1 MELKEIDPWDVT
13 VSDLNE
19 RQVGESDPEF
29 VENVREMGLIQPPIV
44 RTLNG
49 EGVDARIGAEYAAVV
64 GGRRVDAAQQADLD
78 IIPVVVM
85 DEWDDGEA
93 LAASISENID
103 AFRKDVSRQ
112 DRAVAIQRLMEL
124 EGLLQREVAER
135 LGVVQKTVSDWL
147 EYTRDE
153 WEGTSIDPTFQ
164 PAPDE
169 SDRTEGSVQPVDGD
183 EGKHELHLNQDVEDL
198 STKTVQKVRRMTG
211 GGEEGERILQEVAE
225 SGLGDASMEEVNQR
239 VNRGQDVEEAIQQV
253 KQGQNNEGGISVHTR
268 VVFTGR
274 HAEAIENAA
283 KDRGASDDQ
292 IVRVAV
298 ENWLDREG
306 YL

>member
-49 EGVDARIGAEYAAVV
+49 EGVDARMGAEYAAVV

-78 IIPVVVM
+78 TVPVVVM

-103 AFRKDVSRQ
+103 AFRRDVSRQ
-112 DRAVAIQRLMEL
+112 DRAVAIQQLMEL
-124 EGLLQREVAER
+124 EDLNPPAVAER
-135 LGVVQKTVSDWL
+135 LGVASNTVRDWL
-147 EYTRDE
+147 EYTREE
-153 WEGTSIDPTFQ
+153 WEGTSVDPTFQ

-169 SDRTEGSVQPVDGD
+169 AESMQSSVQTSGESARTRDSVQTA
-183 EGKHELHLNQDVEDL
+183 ENL
-198 STKTVQKVRRMTG
+198 STGTVQKVRRMTG
-211 GGEEGERILQEVAE
+211 GGEEGEHVLQEVAE
-225 SGLGDASMEEVNQR
+225 SGLGETSMEEVEQR
-239 VNRGQDVEEAIQQV
+239 VNRGENVEEAIQQV
-253 KQGQNNEGGISVHTR
+253 KQEQNNEGGISVHTR